1 MSEEGKYY
9 TPSIEEFHVGFEYEL
24 LKRKSVYDAEWK
36 FEIIKRVFDVNVV
49 SNSYDWARF
58 NIDLKDKEIRV
69 KYLDADDIE
78 SLGWKNGESSSPY
91 YKQELFRI
99 IVNNVGFNDTTI
111 YTLTIL
117 KSSKQ
122 LSLTI
127 EHHSSWHNSRNEM
140 FIIIKNKSE
149 LKKLMNQLGIKNK

>member
-69 KYLDADDIE
+69 KYLDRDDIE
-78 SLGWKNGESSSPY
+78 SLGWKDWSKMGIYEIREQFPEGSSGSPEPVY
-91 YKQELFRI
+91 RL
-99 IVNNVGFNDTTI
+99 IVSTI
-111 YTLTIL
+111 PH
-117 KSSKQ
+117 K
-122 LSLTI
+122 I
-127 EHHSSWHNSRNEM
+127 EIRCDHPSIQFGNFM
-140 FIIIKNKSE
+140 GIIKNKSE
-149 LKKLMNQLGIKNK
+149 LKKVMNQLGIKNK